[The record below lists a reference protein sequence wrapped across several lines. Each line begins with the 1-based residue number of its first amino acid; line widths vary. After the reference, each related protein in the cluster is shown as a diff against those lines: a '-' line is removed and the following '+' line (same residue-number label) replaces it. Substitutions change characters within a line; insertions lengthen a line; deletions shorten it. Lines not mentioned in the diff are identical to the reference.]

1 MRRASLRSKDA
12 IRGFRSIMAMKRT
25 FLQLVALL
33 LGAISLVNC
42 SNSPSCVLISN
53 AATPVQA
60 FGRAPAAVGA
70 NGCPVGTGGGGGNG
84 TCSDTLTPADV
95 LFGQSSTGAITTLA
109 INTPGSSLA
118 LMCTTANAGLGEI
131 AVANVSATSK
141 NFLYALSITSSA
153 GTRTG
158 TIDGFAIG
166 HVAPVTLSAVGPAF
180 TISGANVL
188 TGFFE
193 LQADPFGRF
202 LTITDT
208 SLSLVH
214 VLLIDSNL
222 GTLTEAPGSPFT
234 VANALF
240 TAVGATGAFLYV
252 SDQSDA
258 EIRIFSINLTIN
270 PVLTEIVNSPFFE
283 PTHIAANAPIS
294 MQVNLAG
301 TFLYTANT
309 ASISFYTINPDGSLT
324 TVAGSP
330 VAFVPEFDPRQL
342 TMDVTGTF
350 LYALGTGT
358 EGVLGFTMNANG
370 SLTLIS
376 NTSFAGGTSVADMLV
391 NPLGGQMYLLIAG
404 GINVWTIVPLSGALT
419 PPSGA
424 PQFTSSSNL
433 AAANVL

>member
-1 MRRASLRSKDA
+1 
-12 IRGFRSIMAMKRT
+12 MAMKRT

-70 NGCPVGTGGGGGNG
+70 NGCPVGTGGGGGGNG
-84 TCSDTLTPADV
+84 TCSDTLRPADV
-95 LFGQSSTGAITTLA
+95 LFAQAGTGAITTLA
-109 INTPGSSLA
+109 INTPGSNLA
-118 LMCTTANAGLGEI
+118 LMCTTANAGLGQI
-131 AVANVSATSK
+131 AVANVLSSSK
-141 NFLYALSITSSA
+141 NFLYTLSTS
-153 GTRTG
+153 GKTG

-166 HVAPVTLSAVGPAF
+166 HVAPVTLTAVGPAF
-180 TISGANVL
+180 TF
-188 TGFFE
+188 TGPNDFTSVA

-202 LTITDT
+202 LTVTDFAA
-208 SLSLVH
+208 SLVH

-222 GTLTEAPGSPFT
+222 GTLMEAPGSPFT

-258 EIRIFSINLTIN
+258 EIRIFSIDLTIN
-270 PVLTEIVNSPFFE
+270 PVLTELVNFSPFFVL
-283 PTHIAANAPIS
+283 PAIQANAPIS

-309 ASISFYTINPDGSLT
+309 SSISFYPIDPTNGSLSGT
-324 TVAGSP
+324 GSP
-330 VAFVPEFDPRQL
+330 LSFTPEFDPRQL

-370 SLTLIS
+370 SLTPIS
-376 NTSFAGGTSVADMLV
+376 NISFAGGTSVADMLV

-404 GINVWTIVPLSGALT
+404 GINVWTIDPFSGALT

-424 PQFTSSSNL
+424 PQFTSSSFP
-433 AAANVL
+433 AAANVQ